1 MQNRKPISPE
11 VRDSFP
17 TVRDYLDMDSRPVP
31 ESLLETSSEDLGN
44 EPVDKRIYTS
54 PDYAV
59 LEEAYVWKK
68 TWQLACRENDIPEVG
83 DRIVYDVLDQSF
95 VLVRQEQGI
104 KAFYNVCMH
113 RGTRLV
119 GEHDPLSGKDIA
131 CSFHNWQYGLDGGL
145 KRIPCRWDFP
155 EVQDGQVHLTEV
167 KVGTW
172 NGFVFINMD
181 PDCEPLEA
189 FLGETIPRHFKSWPY
204 DNAAKIGHFGK
215 VLPCNWKVAVGAFL
229 EVYHVNQTHAGI
241 MSISGDCNSQYDSWG
256 DHARQMMCIG
266 VPSPHLGD
274 MAEDAQMILDDW
286 LDSAIVGTFG
296 GDALDVPEL
305 PEGAGIKEVRQ
316 ICAEIA
322 RKTRKDKLGI
332 DYSDVSDTEIL
343 DSIQYFIF
351 PNFFLFG
358 GKGFPL
364 AYRVLPVRGDHESC
378 VFEVIAMMQ
387 GPDGAPLAKDVP
399 LTMTPTD
406 EPWEALQAAFGKGVA
421 VFDQDQANL
430 VKFQS
435 GLRQNGLKQV
445 HFSNYQE
452 RNIRNFLN
460 SLERRIADGQR
471 ARSEGGAAGY
481 AGPRGV

>member
-1 MQNRKPISPE
+1 VADRKPISAE
-11 VRDSFP
+11 VRESFP
-17 TVRDYLDMDSRPVP
+17 TVREYLDMDSRPVP
-31 ESLLETSSEDLGN
+31 EALLETSSPDLGN
-44 EPVDKRIYTS
+44 DPIDKSIFTS
-54 PDYAV
+54 RAYAD
-59 LEEAYVWKK
+59 LEEAHVWKK
-68 TWQLACRENDIPEVG
+68 TWQLACRENDIPQLG

-95 VLVRQEQGI
+95 VLVRAEDGI

-119 GEHDPLSGKDIA
+119 GEHDPLGGKEIA
-131 CSFHNWQYGLDGGL
+131 CSFHNWKYSLDGGL

-155 EVQDGQVHLTEV
+155 GVQAEQVHLTEV
-167 KVGTW
+167 RVGIW

-181 PDCEPLEA
+181 PDCQPFAE
-189 FLGETIPRHFKSWPY
+189 FLGETIPRHFQSWPY
-204 DNAAKIGHFGK
+204 DEAAKIGHFGK
-215 VLPCNWKVAVGAFL
+215 TLPCNWKVAVGAFL

-256 DHARQMMCIG
+256 DHARQIMCIG

-274 MAEDAQMILDDW
+274 MTEDAQMIVDDW

-296 GDALDVPEL
+296 GAAIEVPEL

-316 ICAEIA
+316 LCAEIA
-322 RKTRKDKLGI
+322 RSTRQEKLGI
-332 DYSDVSDTEIL
+332 DYSNTSDTEIL

-364 AYRVLPVRGDHESC
+364 GYRVLPVPGDHESC
-378 VFEVIAMMQ
+378 TFEVIAMLEMPE
-387 GPDGAPLAKDVP
+387 GVPLPKDVP
-399 LTMTPTD
+399 LVMTPTD
-406 EPWEALQAAFGKGVA
+406 EPWEALQDSFGKGVA

-435 GLRQNGLKQV
+435 GLRQNGIKQI
-445 HFSNYQE
+445 HLANYQE
-452 RNIRNFLN
+452 RNIRNFLL
-460 SLERRIADGQR
+460 SLEKRIAAGQA
-471 ARSEGGAAGY
+471 ARSAA
-481 AGPRGV
+481 AVAPERAPQHA

>member
-1 MQNRKPISPE
+1 MAQRKPVSPE
-11 VRDSFP
+11 VRESFL
-17 TVRDYLDMDSRPVP
+17 TVRDYLDMDSRVVP
-31 ESLLETSSEDLGN
+31 EALLEASSPDLGN
-44 EPVDKRIYTS
+44 KPFDKAIFTS
-54 PDYAV
+54 RDYAD
-59 LEEAYVWKK
+59 LEETHVWKK
-68 TWQLACRENDIPEVG
+68 TWQLACRENDIPAIG
-83 DRIVYDVLDQSF
+83 DRIVHDVLDQSF
-95 VLVRQEQGI
+95 LLVRAEDGI
-104 KAFYNVCMH
+104 RAFYNVCMH

-119 GEHDPLSGKDIA
+119 GAHDPLGGTDIA
-131 CSFHNWQYGLDGGL
+131 CSFHNWQYRLDGSL

-155 EVQDGQVHLTEV
+155 DVSDDQVHLSEV
-167 KVGTW
+167 RVGTW
-172 NGFVFINMD
+172 NGFVFITMD
-181 PDCEPLEA
+181 PDAEPFEA
-189 FLGETIPRHFKSWPY
+189 FIGETIPRHFQSWPY

-215 VLPCNWKVAVGAFL
+215 VLPCNWKVAVAAFL

-241 MSISGDCNSQYDSWG
+241 MSISGDCNSQYDNWG

-274 MAEDAQMILDDW
+274 MADDAQMIIDDW

-296 GDALDVPEL
+296 GEAIDAPQL
-305 PEGAGIKEVRQ
+305 PEGAGIKEVREL
-316 ICAEIA
+316 CADIA

-378 VFEVIAMMQ
+378 VFEVMAMLHA
-387 GPDGAPLAKDVP
+387 PEGAPLPKDTP
-399 LTMTPTD
+399 LVMTPTD

-430 VKFQS
+430 VKFQA
-435 GLRQNGLKQV
+435 GLRQDGLSQV

-460 SLERRIADGQR
+460 GVERRIQAGRAARAAD
-471 ARSEGGAAGY
+471 AKATH
-481 AGPRGV
+481 RG